1 MSEEQRRILNM
12 LAEDKISV
20 EEAEKLLNALSEK
33 REPSPDSSSK
43 SQKEAETNGMS
54 RLKYLRVMVEPAAD
68 SPNGERVNIRVPLN
82 LIRAGLKWAAFMP
95 KHARH
100 RVDEALSEK
109 GIDLD
114 FNQLTKE
121 DLEELMV
128 HLNDLT
134 IDVEGKETIKIF
146 CE

>member
-1 MSEEQRRILNM
+1 M
-12 LAEDKISV
+12 LAEEKITV
-20 EEAEKLLNALSEK
+20 EEAEKLLSALSEK
-33 REPSPDSSSK
+33 REPSPA
-43 SQKEAETNGMS
+43 SQNTTETNGTLK
-54 RLKYLRVMVEPAAD
+54 LKYLRVVVEPAAD
-68 SPNGERVNIRVPLN
+68 SPNGERINIRVPLN

-100 RVDEALSEK
+100 KVDEALSEK

-134 IDVEGKETIKIF
+134 IDVEGSETIKIF